1 LKGEHTTVRFPAR
14 LAGKGLM
21 MTDGDVSATDRAA
34 ETTGSFDSRAGHV
47 AIGELL
53 REQAVVPCRSRVA
66 RIFGGSPLNAVTQPL
81 YRGVVGEIEVGEA
94 LDRLG
99 PEWHVLHALPVD
111 EDHSDIDHLVIG
123 PSGVFVI
130 STRNH
135 TGADVWASQRTFL
148 VAGVRYPHIRDM
160 EYEMGRAERLLT
172 AAVGRPVEVSGI
184 LAVVAAK
191 SLVVRE
197 KQRDVA
203 VLESSNLVS
212 WLLRHKRALAPVEVA
227 QVGAAASLAST
238 WYDDGSSALI
248 EPDGQRE
255 RFERLRA
262 EVRTAWRVQLA
273 WTIGASMAAV
283 GAFAGMTYSILMST
297 IGSFGL

>member
-1 LKGEHTTVRFPAR
+1 LNGEHTTVRI
-14 LAGKGLM
+14 LAMLASEGHM

-34 ETTGSFDSRAGHV
+34 ETTGSFESRAGHV

-53 REQAVVPCRSRVA
+53 RQQALVPPRSRIA
-66 RIFGGSPLNAVTQPL
+66 RLFGASPLNAVTQPL
-81 YRGVVGEIEVGEA
+81 YRGVTGEIEVGEA

-99 PEWHVLHALPVD
+99 PDWHVLHALPVD
-111 EDHSDIDHLVIG
+111 EHHADIDHLVIG
-123 PSGVFVI
+123 PSGVFVV

-135 TGADVWASQRTFL
+135 SGFDVWASQRTFI
-148 VAGVRYPHIRDM
+148 VGGVRYPHIRDM

-172 AAVGRPVEVSGI
+172 AAAGRAVEVSGI
-184 LAVVAAK
+184 LAVVAPK

-203 VLESSNLVS
+203 VLPSSALVG
-212 WLLRHKRALAPVEVA
+212 WLLRHKRTLTPADVE

-238 WYDDGSSALI
+238 WYVDGTVLPV
-248 EPDGQRE
+248 EPNGQRE
-255 RFERLRA
+255 RFEALRS
-262 EVRTAWRVQLA
+262 EVRAAWRTQLA
-273 WTIGASMAAV
+273 WTLAASIATV
-283 GAFAGMTYSILMST
+283 GGFTALTYSILMSA

>member
-1 LKGEHTTVRFPAR
+1 
-14 LAGKGLM
+14 M

-34 ETTGSFDSRAGHV
+34 ETTGSFETRAGHV

-53 REQAVVPCRSRVA
+53 REQELVPSRSRIA
-66 RIFGGSPLNAVTQPL
+66 RIFGASPLNAVTQPL

-111 EDHSDIDHLVIG
+111 EDLADIDHLVIG

-135 TGADVWASQRTFL
+135 TGSDVWASQRTFI
-148 VAGVRYPHIRDM
+148 VAGVRHPHIRDM

-172 AAVGRPVEVSGI
+172 AAAGHAVEVSGI
-184 LAVVAAK
+184 LAVVAPK

-203 VLESSNLVS
+203 VLESSHLVG
-212 WLLRHKRALAPVEVA
+212 WLLRHKRALSTADVERI
-227 QVGAAASLAST
+227 GAAASLAST
-238 WYDDGSSALI
+238 WYDDGSIAAV
-248 EPDGQRE
+248 EPVGQRE
-255 RFERLRA
+255 RFERLRS
-262 EVRTAWRVQLA
+262 EVRSAMRVQLA
-273 WTIGASMAAV
+273 WTLCVSVAAV
-283 GAFAGMTYSILMST
+283 GGFAAVTYSILMST
-297 IGSFGL
+297 IGTFGL

>member
-1 LKGEHTTVRFPAR
+1 MRFTAR
-14 LAGKGLM
+14 LAGKGQM

-53 REQAVVPCRSRVA
+53 REQEGATDRSRLA
-66 RIFGGSPLNAVTQPL
+66 RVFGISPLSVVTQPL

-99 PEWHVLHALPVD
+99 PDWHVLHALPVD
-111 EDHSDIDHLVIG
+111 EDHADIDHLVVG

-135 TGADVWASQRTFL
+135 TGSDVWASQRTFL

-172 AAVGRPVEVSGI
+172 SAVGRAVEVSGI
-184 LAVVAAK
+184 LAVVAPK

-197 KQRDVA
+197 RQRDVA

-212 WLLRHKRALAPVEVA
+212 WLLRQKRVVA
-227 QVGAAASLAST
+227 HGDVAEVGAAASLAST
-238 WYDDGSSALI
+238 WYDDGMIAAV

-255 RFERLRA
+255 RFERLRS
-262 EVRTAWRVQLA
+262 EVRAAWRIQLA
-273 WTIGASMAAV
+273 WTIGASVAAV
-283 GAFAGMTYSILMST
+283 GAFVGMTYSILMST

>member
-1 LKGEHTTVRFPAR
+1 
-14 LAGKGLM
+14 M

-34 ETTGSFDSRAGHV
+34 ETTGSFESRAGHV

-53 REQAVVPCRSRVA
+53 REQEQVPPRSRVA
-66 RIFGGSPLNAVTQPL
+66 RVFGVSPLSPDTQPL

-99 PEWHVLHALPVD
+99 SEWHVLHALPVD
-111 EDHSDIDHLVIG
+111 VDHADIDHLVIG
-123 PSGVFVI
+123 PSGVFVV

-135 TGADVWASQRTFL
+135 TGSDVWASQRTFL
-148 VAGVRYPHIRDM
+148 VAGARYPHIRDM

-172 AAVGRPVEVSGI
+172 AAAGRAVEVSGI
-184 LAVVAAK
+184 LAVVAPK

-203 VLESSNLVS
+203 VLESSHLVT
-212 WLLRHKRALAPVEVA
+212 WLLRHKRALAPVDIAEF
-227 QVGAAASLAST
+227 GAAASRAST
-238 WYDDGSSALI
+238 WYDDGSAAI
-248 EPDGQRE
+248 AEPAGQRE

-262 EVRTAWRVQLA
+262 EVRSAARIQLA
-273 WTIGASMAAV
+273 WTVGVGIAAV
-283 GAFAGMTYSILMST
+283 SGFAAMTYSILVST
-297 IGSFGL
+297 IGSFGLGL